1 MNKNIKLLLGFI
13 YIICLAA
20 LLYVVFS
27 YLDYRDLRDL
37 SFVKE
42 TSESLLEYKKNNF
55 YLLIVLFFIFSSIWV
70 FFLGF
75 GSPIAIMSGYI
86 FGSWYGTF
94 ISVLS
99 FTFGSSFLYLFAQ
112 YFFSKIIKKK
122 LSKKTKP
129 YINFFKKN
137 EFLYFMLFRFTGGAG
152 IPFGIQNIFPKN
164 NPNLNQSLFKG
175 VKILEFNSPKI
186 IKIKEIIKDHILISS
201 L

>member
-37 SFVKE
+37 RDLSFVKE

-55 YLLIVLFFIFSSIWV
+55 FLLTALFFIFSSIWV

-75 GSPIAIMSGYI
+75 GFPIAIMSGYI
-86 FGSWYGTF
+86 FGPWYGTF

-99 FTFGSSFLYLFAQ
+99 FTLGSSFLYLFAQ
-112 YFFSKIIKKK
+112 FYFSKIIKKK
-122 LSKKTKP
+122 T
-129 YINFFKKN
+129 I
-137 EFLYFMLFRFTGGAG
+137 
-152 IPFGIQNIFPKN
+152 
-164 NPNLNQSLFKG
+164 
-175 VKILEFNSPKI
+175 
-186 IKIKEIIKDHILISS
+186 
-201 L
+201 